1 MRTILILTLIMFGA
15 SAPPSAPPA
24 RATTPATRVGGPA
37 AKTLRPNFVFIQ
49 AEAQGWSSTS
59 VDMDG
64 QPPSLARPEGLTPN
78 IQKMAADGMRFS
90 DFYTSCPRCTP
101 SRASW
106 VTGISPAKLHMT
118 FQNEGG
124 ANKRETGDSS
134 RYPLMRTI
142 APSPDT
148 DLPTGVKTSGGMLHD
163 LGYGTAHFGKWHVG
177 RAAPSAVGFDLCDG
191 ANSNQGPD
199 RGSAPNPKQAVMITD
214 RGIEFMK
221 QQVQAGKPFFVQISH
236 YGFGSEEEATP
247 EALAAAKALVPG
259 MSGKP
264 MGAIAG
270 ARDVDTQV
278 GRVLA
283 ALKDMGVADNTYVF
297 YSADHG
303 SQGGGGG
310 AGAVGGRGRSLP
322 NPPFSGAKGSV
333 SEGGIRVPFI
343 VIGPGIAAGKVSA
356 VRGTGMDLLPT
367 MLDLAG
373 APVAKSSEPDA
384 RTAIE
389 GGSLVPVLKSGG
401 EGKVARSH
409 EEIVIHFPHYDLNN
423 GGPASAIYVG
433 NWKLIHNYDTDK
445 VMLYDISKDRP
456 EAHDVAAEQAD
467 TVKDLRSRLDAYL
480 KAVNAQLPV
489 VNPNPGSPD
498 ADTGGNTPKQPGGKG
513 GKGGGGK
520 GGGKGGGGS
529 GKGGGQGGSGNNG
542 GNKQGQGTSN
552 DN

>member
-1 MRTILILTLIMFGA
+1 MRMMLGLVLLVSA
-15 SAPPSAPPA
+15 LLAPPS
-24 RATTPATRVGGPA
+24 TPAARMPVKSTVA
-37 AKTLRPNFVFIQ
+37 STSARPNFVFIQ

-64 QPPSLARPEGLTPN
+64 QPPSLARPDGLTPN
-78 IQKMAADGMRFS
+78 IQRLAADGMRFS
-90 DFYTSCPRCTP
+90 DFYASCPRCTP

-106 VTGISPAKLHMT
+106 VTGISPAKLRMT

-142 APSPDT
+142 APTPDT

-177 RAAPSAVGFDLCDG
+177 RAAPSSVGFDRCDG

-221 QQVQAGKPFFVQISH
+221 EQVKAGKPFFVQISH

-259 MSGKP
+259 ISGKP
-264 MGAIAG
+264 LGAIAG

-283 ALKDMGVADNTYVF
+283 ALKEMGVADNTYIF

-303 SQGGGGG
+303 AQGGGGG
-310 AGAVGGRGRSLP
+310 GRNVA
-322 NPPFSGAKGSV
+322 NPPFRGAKGSV
-333 SEGGIRVPFI
+333 SEGGISVPFI
-343 VIGPGIAAGKVSA
+343 VSGPGIAAGKVSS

-367 MLDLAG
+367 MLELAG
-373 APVAKSSEPDA
+373 APVAKPSEPDA

-389 GGSLVPVLKSGG
+389 GGSLVPVLKGGG

-409 EEIVIHFPHYDLNN
+409 EEIVIHFPHYDLSN
-423 GGPASAIYVG
+423 GGPASAMYVG
-433 NWKLIHNYDTDK
+433 QWKLVHNYDTDK
-445 VMLYDISKDRP
+445 VALYDMSKDRP
-456 EAHDVAAEQAD
+456 EAHDVAAEQAG
-467 TVKDLRSRLDAYL
+467 TVKDLQSRLTAYL

-489 VNPNPGSPD
+489 VNPNPGSP
-498 ADTGGNTPKQPGGKG
+498 ADGSGSNAPKQGGGKG
-513 GKGGGGK
+513 GKGGGAQ
-520 GGGKGGGGS
+520 
-529 GKGGGQGGSGNNG
+529 GGGQGGGGNKG
-542 GNKQGQGTSN
+542 GNKQGQGTTN